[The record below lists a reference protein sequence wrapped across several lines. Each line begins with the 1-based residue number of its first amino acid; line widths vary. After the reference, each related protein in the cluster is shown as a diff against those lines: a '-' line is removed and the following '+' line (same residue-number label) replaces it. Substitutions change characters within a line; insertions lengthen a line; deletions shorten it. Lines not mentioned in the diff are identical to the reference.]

1 MDGFIDA
8 LRVAARGVA
17 DLVLMLLSA
26 GFLAESGRFPSLRNE
41 SEDPPEVP
49 VAFRPLDCPRALPI
63 GFVESIASLSTL
75 GLALPDF
82 SDAWKLLVD
91 LTGGFAGGMCCS
103 TLSDHFGTQSTRLTV
118 TAKQG
123 GSVVAPNTRT
133 GSTAGSSVVLGFGS
147 QVQCRN

>member
-17 DLVLMLLSA
+17 DLVFMLLSA

-75 GLALPDF
+75 GLAL
-82 SDAWKLLVD
+82 WKLLVD
-91 LTGGFAGGMCCS
+91 LAGGFAGGMCCS